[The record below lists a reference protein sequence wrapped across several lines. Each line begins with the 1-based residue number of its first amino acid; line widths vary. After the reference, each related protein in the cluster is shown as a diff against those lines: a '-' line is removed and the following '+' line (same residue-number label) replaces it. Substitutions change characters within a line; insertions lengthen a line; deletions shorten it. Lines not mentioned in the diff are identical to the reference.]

1 MNNLS
6 DISLTITKIFN
17 TKEFKK
23 YKEFRFNKYYN
34 IENKEIQDLII
45 KLNLKKNVEAYYNK
59 NTMAFDGIGV
69 VDIDGKRIVD
79 FNDDMSDMMNKGL
92 DFMVLGNKFN

>member
-1 MNNLS
+1 
-6 DISLTITKIFN
+6 
-17 TKEFKK
+17 
-23 YKEFRFNKYYN
+23 
-34 IENKEIQDLII
+34 
-45 KLNLKKNVEAYYNK
+45 
-59 NTMAFDGIGV
+59 MAFDGIGV